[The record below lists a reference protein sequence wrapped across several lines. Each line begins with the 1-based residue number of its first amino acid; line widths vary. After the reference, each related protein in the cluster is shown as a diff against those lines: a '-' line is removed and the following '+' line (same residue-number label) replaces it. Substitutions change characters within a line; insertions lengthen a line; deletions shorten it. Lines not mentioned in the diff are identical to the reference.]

1 MHLYQQVSDQN
12 HYYEGVRSLEEEVC
26 QFNIRFICC
35 KNSYF
40 ISESFSFF
48 FVRLWRSIVK
58 TVSHPLI
65 GLVLTSS

>member
-26 QFNIRFICC
+26 QFNIRFICS

-40 ISESFSFF
+40 ISESFFF
-48 FVRLWRSIVK
+48 FFCEAVEEHCEDSESSFDR
-58 TVSHPLI
+58 VS
-65 GLVLTSS
+65 SDQ

>member
-1 MHLYQQVSDQN
+1 MHLYRQVSDQN

-40 ISESFSFF
+40 ISESIFFCEAVEEHCEDSESSFD
-48 FVRLWRSIVK
+48 R
-58 TVSHPLI
+58 VS
-65 GLVLTSS
+65 SDQ

>member
-40 ISESFSFF
+40 ISESFFF
-48 FVRLWRSIVK
+48 FCEAVEEHCEDSESSFDR
-58 TVSHPLI
+58 VS
-65 GLVLTSS
+65 SDQ